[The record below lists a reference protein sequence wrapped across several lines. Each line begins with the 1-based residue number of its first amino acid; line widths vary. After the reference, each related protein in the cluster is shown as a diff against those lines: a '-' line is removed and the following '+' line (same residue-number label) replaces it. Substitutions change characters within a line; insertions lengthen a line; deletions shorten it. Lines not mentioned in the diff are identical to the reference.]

1 MITGDNRGHRRY
13 HAAAHAAHRL
23 ILDQHRELRRLL
35 ALGLV
40 QTCAPPGGH
49 QSAPAALRVLVVRIR
64 KVFVAH
70 LSDEEAALLP
80 LFGDEMPEGP
90 RRTQIL
96 HEEHARQ
103 RREIEALHAL
113 SEGGSAEAF
122 TDRFDRLARELLV
135 DISEEERDLALAVA
149 TLDDR
154 AAGGCDGVRRPMVQ
168 GQHHGSRASKAASTA
183 TG

>member
-1 MITGDNRGHRRY
+1 MITGEDRGHRRQ
-13 HAAAHAAHRL
+13 HAAAHSAHRL

-49 QSAPAALRVLVVRIR
+49 ESAPAALRVLAVRIR
-64 KVFVAH
+64 KVLVAH
-70 LSDEEAALLP
+70 LADEEAALLP
-80 LFGDEMPEGP
+80 LFGGDMPGGP

-103 RREIEALHAL
+103 RREMESLHAL

-122 TDRFDRLARELLV
+122 ADRFDRLARELLV

-149 TLDDR
+149 ILDDR
-154 AAGGCDGVRRPMVQ
+154 AAGGDDGSAETRRREFP
-168 GQHHGSRASKAASTA
+168 HLLDLTHRA
-183 TG
+183 